1 MVPES
6 PGSFGSSSNAHLGML
21 GSILAEGLSREPL
34 LTGCMFVWGFTL
46 TASGLGCHDVQ
57 HRD

>member
-21 GSILAEGLSREPL
+21 GSILAEGLSRE
-34 LTGCMFVWGFTL
+34 
-46 TASGLGCHDVQ
+46 ASPHGLYVCLEIHLDGQRAWLSCCTTP
-57 HRD
+57 